1 MLLPCLPGR
10 QMYTQFVL
18 SFPARKNNNARDQV
32 QQITSVAVHTWQKTC
47 VKVFTSY
54 RATGR

>member
-1 MLLPCLPGR
+1 MLRPSLPGR

-32 QQITSVAVHTWQKTC
+32 QQITGVAVRT
-47 VKVFTSY
+47 
-54 RATGR
+54 